1 MAEDMRETIANA
13 AKTLLFDKKVR
24 KLTVKDIVE
33 ECHITRQ
40 TFYYHF
46 RDIYDLLEWTLLN
59 ETSKALGGKK
69 TYATWQ
75 EGFLNIFEWVQKN
88 KAMVSNIYHSV
99 SREHIERHL
108 YEITYDLLIGVVEE
122 QAQDLSVRAEDKK
135 FIADFYKFAF
145 VGIMLEWIRTGMTAD
160 PKDIVSRMSVLLHGD
175 VRRALLKYSPV
186 SDGTET

>member
-1 MAEDMRETIANA
+1 MSQTTKRALA
-13 AKTLLFDKKVR
+13 ASLEKLLAKKPLDKI
-24 KLTVKDIVE
+24 TVIDIVE
-33 ECHITRQ
+33 DCEVNRQ

-135 FIADFYKFAF
+135 FIADFYKYAF
-145 VGIMLEWIRTGMTAD
+145 VGLMLDWVKHDMKGD
-160 PKDIVSRMSVLLHGD
+160 PHEIIEELSIVMHGN
-175 VRRALLKYSPV
+175 VTSALERFK
-186 SDGTET
+186 TNK

>member
-1 MAEDMRETIANA
+1 MSQTTKRALA
-13 AKTLLFDKKVR
+13 ASLEKLLAKKPLDKI
-24 KLTVKDIVE
+24 TVIDIVE
-33 ECHITRQ
+33 DCEVNRQ

-135 FIADFYKFAF
+135 FIADFYKYAF
-145 VGIMLEWIRTGMTAD
+145 VGLMLDWIRKGMKED
-160 PKDIVSRMSVLLHGD
+160 PNVIMRDLSLLLQGNM
-175 VRRALLKYSPV
+175 RAALERYRT
-186 SDGTET
+186 DQ

>member
-1 MAEDMRETIANA
+1 MESRWEVRRLAPSTKLALANA
-13 AKTLLFDKKVR
+13 LKKLLQKKF
-24 KLTVKDIVE
+24 LDDITVKELVE
-33 ECHITRQ
+33 ECEVNRQ

-122 QAQDLSVRAEDKK
+122 QAQDLSVRAEDKVHCGLLQVC
-135 FIADFYKFAF
+135 ICRHHA
-145 VGIMLEWIRTGMTAD
+145 GMD
-160 PKDIVSRMSVLLHGD
+160 SHRHDC
-175 VRRALLKYSPV
+175 
-186 SDGTET
+186 